1 MLNENQERLID
12 KVCEI
17 LEFRA
22 TDPNREADMKIAY
35 NSALIMLLYALDENE
50 ECLCQFEENP

>member
-22 TDPNREADMKIAY
+22 TDPNRKVDMRIAY
-35 NSALIMLLYALDENE
+35 NSALIMLSYALQENE
-50 ECLCQFEENP
+50 ECLHQFEENP